1 MTFISG
7 KSLNLPDVFNFS
19 SRKNEDRASASSHL
33 QPVKR
38 GLNNKL
44 FIGFTGL
51 VGTALLVDAI
61 YSGVRMDKANTTA
74 GSLGT
79 RSSLDN
85 TR

>member
-1 MTFISG
+1 
-7 KSLNLPDVFNFS
+7 VYNFS
-19 SRKNEDRASASSHL
+19 SRNNEERVSTSGHV

-38 GLNNKL
+38 GLGNKL
-44 FIGFTGL
+44 FIGLTGL

-61 YSGVRMDKANTTA
+61 YAGVRMDKANTTA

-79 RSSLDN
+79 RSSLDS